1 MMSWQ
6 APLVLEFLAVYVLPY
21 SHIHIPKDGN
31 GVVRFTIQDINYWF
45 HFWVLRS
52 GRLPLIQC
60 SLHLCSQCC
69 TSLSHLDVA
78 CLPWPRGTSSPF
90 RPAWR
95 LSPLTTHPEVSFSCL
110 MLSCGL
116 QEERQVAIVEG
127 PLAVL
132 PCGGLAELLL
142 RRPGITDLLG
152 ALLA

>member
-1 MMSWQ
+1 M
-6 APLVLEFLAVYVLPY
+6 LLAYHGREGPVPPY
-21 SHIHIPKDGN
+21 
-31 GVVRFTIQDINYWF
+31 
-45 HFWVLRS
+45 
-52 GRLPLIQC
+52 
-60 SLHLCSQCC
+60 
-69 TSLSHLDVA
+69 
-78 CLPWPRGTSSPF
+78 

-95 LSPLTTHPEVSFSCL
+95 LSPLTTPPEVSFSCL